1 MTQVRIVTPI
11 TTEGFTEPAIFESIA
26 FDGTTVSQVSID
38 KGPASIEG
46 EFEEAL
52 AVPDT
57 LAKILEAERDGID
70 AVVIDCMGD
79 PGLAP
84 GREAVDMLV
93 LGPCQTAMHVA
104 ALLAHNFSVIT
115 VLDTLVVFFEDL
127 ATRYGLKE
135 ELVSVRSVD
144 IPVLELEDDMDRL
157 NRALLDESIK
167 AIEEDG
173 AHSLIFGCTG
183 LKGCSTELTRGLGQR
198 GYGNVPVIDPVLAAF
213 KVAEA
218 LVGLGLTHSKR
229 TFPPPRSKEI
239 TGYDFVV
246 RERAPV

>member
-1 MTQVRIVTPI
+1 MTHVRIVTPI
-11 TTEGFTEPAIFESIA
+11 TTEGFTEPAIFESVA
-26 FDGTTVSQVSID
+26 FEETTVSQVSIE

-46 EFEEAL
+46 EFEAAL

-57 LAKILEAERDGID
+57 LAKILDAERDGVD

-93 LGPCQTAMHVA
+93 LGPCQTSMHVA

-115 VLDTLVVFFEDL
+115 VLDSLVVFFEDL
-127 ATRYGLKE
+127 ATRYGLLEK
-135 ELVSVRSVD
+135 LASVRSVG
-144 IPVLELEDDMDRL
+144 IPVLELEEDMNRL
-157 NRALLDESIK
+157 NRALLGESIK

-173 AHSLIFGCTG
+173 AHALIFGCTG
-183 LKGCSTELTRGLGQR
+183 MKGCATELTRGLEQR

-218 LVGLGLTHSKR
+218 LVGLGLTQSKR
-229 TFPPPRSKEI
+229 TYPLPRPKEI
-239 TGYDFVV
+239 TGYDDVV
-246 RERAPV
+246 KERVSV